1 MTEISYERLVEK
13 ALLHVVRDALL
24 SAEKNGLDGNHFYI
38 TFQTNR
44 DDVILSERLK
54 ASYPKDMTIVLQHE
68 FYDLKTDEDKFSVTL
83 SFNNISER
91 ISVPFGAVTR
101 FADLRRNRKRLLPNK
116 NPIRKTLSVSA
127 LFAKRNK
134 KCCFPRPP
142 SSVPFPRLPFHTG
155 MV

>member
-101 FADLRRNRKRLLPNK
+101 FADPHAQFALTFTPEKPVAAPKPKKASSEQKSDSENVVSLSAFRK
-116 NPIRKTLSVSA
+116 
-127 LFAKRNK
+127 K
-134 KCCFPRPP
+134 K
-142 SSVPFPRLPFHTG
+142 
-155 MV
+155 